1 VQATKEVPLV
11 CSRNNFRVSCLV
23 ALLPAAAAWGEPHA
37 PAANPQI
44 VLSGFMDLQWEPGAD
59 GQERKIHRLGQ
70 AEIDVDA
77 EIAPGVGLCLAP
89 SWDPVAEA
97 FGVGTA
103 AVNLRFGAGG
113 VDAVCRERHIEGTG
127 ILAGRFDVPFGIDW
141 MLYPSIDRPLI
152 SMPLPVAATH
162 GGWNADGV
170 LVYGATGPLNGML
183 HATSGFD
190 HSRVLDSG
198 GEAIWTSRHAV
209 GGRAGA
215 VPWTGCAAGLSAAG
229 IDALEDG
236 RSQLLVGLD
245 LSLNNGPLG
254 VRGEFLRH
262 RADAEEDL
270 VGEGW
275 YLAAQWNFGPAYGI
289 ARWDSWRPQGAARD
303 RRLSLGAGVPV
314 RGAMILR
321 AEYEWWPDAGRDDRL
336 VLQVA
341 AGFGR

>member
-1 VQATKEVPLV
+1 MFGSNT
-11 CSRNNFRVSCLV
+11 FRLSCL
-23 ALLPAAAAWGEPHA
+23 ALLLPVTVACGGTLGGEAAPG
-37 PAANPQI
+37 I
-44 VLSGFMDLQWEPGAD
+44 VFSGFMDLQYEPGAD
-59 GQERKIHRLGQ
+59 GRERKIHRLGQ

-77 EIAPGVGLCLAP
+77 ALAPGVGLCLAP

-103 AVNLRFGAGG
+103 AVNLRFGAGS

-152 SMPLPVAATH
+152 TMPLPVAATH

-170 LVYGATGPLNGML
+170 LVYGAAGPFNGLL

-190 HSRVLDSG
+190 HSRELESG

-215 VPWTGCAAGLSAAG
+215 VPWAGFAVGLSAAT

-245 LSLNNGPLG
+245 LSLTTGPLI

-262 RADAEEDL
+262 RADAEQDH
-270 VGEGW
+270 VDEGW
-275 YLAAQWNFGPAYGI
+275 YLAAQWDFGPAYGI
-289 ARWDSWRPQGAARD
+289 ARWDAWQPEGQAQD
-303 RRLSLGAGVPV
+303 RRLSLGVGVPV
-314 RGAMILR
+314 RGAVVLR
-321 AEYEWWPDAGRDDRL
+321 GEYEWWPDAGRDDRL
-336 VLQVA
+336 VLQLA